1 MRIWE
6 KLGLPILLL
15 WWLFSITSQSWG
27 QYRLYLEDFSSQNGK
42 GIYGPTPTTDLS
54 GVNWSIDASASSL
67 TASDDYAKVVSELFE
82 YQDTNGKVIFESP
95 FTPTSGFSGFS
106 YLVDLSESGDLEA
119 SDRIE
124 VEYSIDGGT
133 TFSSGTVRNG
143 NFSDDLISDSI
154 NQSIANGPSVGFRIE
169 GNSDAAGEYL
179 RFDQLQL
186 HADTIKGANLIVDAS
201 NQSDFLGDLDFD
213 HGSLYLS
220 DGITYTHG
228 LNFLSN
234 AEAFAYEEDFTGQDG
249 KGISG
254 TGTDTTGVNWSLSK
268 TANLTDEFD
277 YLKVVTV
284 SGNEIFEFRDLS
296 GGTGTWTSPLVD
308 ISTYTNLNLAMELA
322 EVGDQEPSDQLLV
335 EYSLDGGATFST
347 ITTQTSDF
355 TSYSLHS
362 AIANGSQF
370 QLRVTANNSA
380 DEEKH
385 RIDDLAL
392 SGHAPAII
400 GDQTGGKS
408 VFAGSIDLGRAVDL
422 AASTGGRISLDGIL
436 SGSAKIHKTGGGIV
450 AIHHTSTNYSGN
462 MVIEEGKLEI
472 GQGVSISGQVSTE
485 GALHTVLG
493 GDGSVGSATFG
504 SASGEVDRIVPGLGL
519 SSSSTSLQQLVSL
532 NDKGTASTADDGEAS
547 IGALTVSNLTMNQG
561 GVYDWEIKDFDG
573 NTPGTDWDVLSFS
586 TLSLGDASSSF
597 TLNLLP
603 LQSSDGTAGAPAN
616 TSDLWSAS
624 GKSFKFLDGPDGG
637 TGITW
642 GDWSTSTINEYFVIR
657 SDGFAYQTNFY
668 YGDWSVSYANGDFY
682 LNFSAVPEP
691 STLGIISLFTGLIFL
706 KKRDI
711 YPNFLELLAKKSPS
725 NSRGA

>member
-6 KLGLPILLL
+6 QFGLLILLL
-15 WWLFSITSQSWG
+15 WGLSSMTPLSWG
-27 QYRLYLEDFSSQNGK
+27 QYRLYLEDFSGQNGK

-54 GVNWSIDASASSL
+54 GVNWSVDASAASL

-124 VEYSIDGGT
+124 VEYSIDGGS
-133 TFSSGTVRNG
+133 TFSGGTVRSG

-169 GNSDAAGEYL
+169 GNSDAAEEYL

-213 HGSLYLS
+213 HGSLYLA

-308 ISTYTNLNLAMELA
+308 ISTYTNLNLAMELT

-362 AIANGSQF
+362 AISNGSQF

-385 RIDDLAL
+385 RIDDLTL

-408 VFAGSIDLGRAVDL
+408 VFAGSIDIGRAVDL
-422 AASTGGRISLDGIL
+422 AATTGGRVSLDGIL
-436 SGSAKIHKTGGGIV
+436 SGSAEIHKTGGGIV
-450 AIHHTSTNYSGN
+450 AIHHTSSNYSGN

-472 GQGVSISGQVSTE
+472 GQGVSLSGQVSTE

-493 GDGSVGSATFG
+493 GDGTIGSTSIG
-504 SASGEVDRIVPGLGL
+504 SASGEVDRIAPGLGL

-532 NDKGTASTADDGEAS
+532 NDGGTTSTADDADAS
-547 IGALTVSNLTMNQG
+547 IGDFTVGDLSIQHG
-561 GVYDWEIKDFDG
+561 GVFDWEIQNFNG
-573 NTPGTDWDVLSFS
+573 NIPGTDWDILSFS

-603 LQSSDGTAGAPAN
+603 LQSSDGTSGAPDH
-616 TSDLWSAS
+616 TTDLWSAS

-642 GDWSTSTINEYFVIR
+642 GDWSASTINDYFMIR
-657 SDGFAYQTNFY
+657 SDDFAYQTNFY
-668 YGDWSVSYANGDFY
+668 HGDWSVSYNNGDFY
-682 LNFSAVPEP
+682 LNFSAVPQP
-691 STLGIISLFTGLIFL
+691 STYMMVSSLLSLPIIHKFR
-706 KKRDI
+706 KKR
-711 YPNFLELLAKKSPS
+711 PVSKANLSL
-725 NSRGA
+725 N

>member
-6 KLGLPILLL
+6 QFGLLILLL
-15 WWLFSITSQSWG
+15 WGLSSMTPLSWG
-27 QYRLYLEDFSSQNGK
+27 QYRLYLEDFSGQNGK

-54 GVNWSIDASASSL
+54 GVNWSVDATAASL

-124 VEYSIDGGT
+124 VEYSIDGGS
-133 TFSSGTVRNG
+133 TFSGGTVRSG

-355 TSYSLHS
+355 TSYSLNS

-385 RIDDLAL
+385 RIDDLTL

-408 VFAGSIDLGRAVDL
+408 VFAGSIDIGRAVDL
-422 AASTGGRISLDGIL
+422 AATTGGRVSLDGIL
-436 SGSAKIHKTGGGIV
+436 SGSAEIHKTGGGIV
-450 AIHHTSTNYSGN
+450 AIHHTSSNYSGN

-472 GQGVSISGQVSTE
+472 GQGVSLSGQVSTE

-493 GDGSVGSATFG
+493 GDGTIGSTSIG
-504 SASGEVDRIVPGLGL
+504 SASGEVDRIAPGLGL

-532 NDKGTASTADDGEAS
+532 NDRGTTSTADDADAS
-547 IGALTVSNLTMNQG
+547 IGDFTVGDLSIQHG
-561 GVYDWEIKDFDG
+561 GVFDWEIQNFNG
-573 NTPGTDWDVLSFS
+573 NIPGTDWDVLSFS

-603 LQSSDGTAGAPAN
+603 LQSSDGTSGAPDH
-616 TSDLWSAS
+616 TTDLWSAS

-642 GDWSTSTINEYFVIR
+642 GDWSASTINDYFVIR
-657 SDGFAYQTNFY
+657 SDDFAYQTNFY
-668 YGDWSVSYANGDFY
+668 HGDWSVSYNNGDFY
-682 LNFSAVPEP
+682 LNFSAVPQP
-691 STLGIISLFTGLIFL
+691 STYMMVSSLLSLPFIHKFR
-706 KKRDI
+706 KKR
-711 YPNFLELLAKKSPS
+711 PVSKANLSL
-725 NSRGA
+725 N